1 MVDFAEKGGI
11 IVKKINISLI
21 LGSLLLLILLSIALF
36 PNLFSDSNPYSMT
49 LVHTYMDENNEL
61 VIMTPPFEPSEN
73 YVLGS
78 DEVGRDIWSLV
89 VYGTRLTLV
98 LALSI
103 TILRF
108 LLALP
113 LGMAGGMGSRFSKS
127 LIDQFNIVLTTIP
140 PLLIGILFLKM
151 NFFTSLYKIQSIF
164 VFAITLTLIG
174 WARIGNMVLVSSS
187 RIMEETFILSEKAI
201 GKRKLSIAIKNVLPH
216 ILPEI
221 VVLFFMEIAR
231 VLTLMMQLGIFGIFV
246 GNIRIISNS
255 GSFGYAYYNLPY
267 EPEWSGLL
275 GATKEFIRSA
285 PWVVFT
291 SAMFFVISVLAFNL
305 FGEGLRIE
313 LQKKNSRFISNVKSL
328 FSKNIETTKD
338 QRITFGI
345 SILLGIF
352 MLVSIIFNIAK
363 SDYTYTEVNQSGYN
377 YENVIVGSNESL
389 NVANIIGEFFSSID
403 VKSLGKDYYQ
413 IFDGIDKIY
422 FSGSS
427 IALDNKSLQFGKDII
442 FKTGFIGEN
451 HYEIMDI
458 TEEFYDVNNVD
469 IHDKLL
475 YVDSD
480 VITMKAIENN
490 IEYFVDKGAKGIV
503 TTSEDI
509 VSTVAENKP
518 YYLIILEDSY
528 KDLLQDREASIELNL
543 VSEKYDRQGKNVI
556 GYIEGNDPILSK
568 KLIVVGMDYGFVNQ
582 ENSYEIL
589 NFYFSMIK
597 TLKENEDVLKKSII
611 FVFYPDEVEG
621 VEYFSDH
628 QLSPQK
634 NVMMYLD
641 MTGIESGRFD
651 KIKFSDELSPITR
664 YYGFTFANQFTNKMD
679 SIISDE
685 RITVNSNNSY
695 LYLNNGMTTLLF
707 ETEGN
712 EKYSIHEFGE
722 IFTNLI
728 IDNAH

>member
-113 LGMAGGMGSRFSKS
+113 LGMAGGMGSRFSRS

-140 PLLIGILFLKM
+140 PLLIGILILQM

-231 VLTLMMQLGIFGIFV
+231 VLTLMMQLGIFGVFV
-246 GNIRIISNS
+246 GNIRIVSDS
-255 GSFGYAYYNLPY
+255 GFFGYTYYNLPY

-291 SAMFFVISVLAFNL
+291 SAMFF
-305 FGEGLRIE
+305 G
-313 LQKKNSRFISNVKSL
+313 
-328 FSKNIETTKD
+328 
-338 QRITFGI
+338 
-345 SILLGIF
+345 
-352 MLVSIIFNIAK
+352 M
-363 SDYTYTEVNQSGYN
+363 
-377 YENVIVGSNESL
+377 
-389 NVANIIGEFFSSID
+389 
-403 VKSLGKDYYQ
+403 
-413 IFDGIDKIY
+413 
-422 FSGSS
+422 
-427 IALDNKSLQFGKDII
+427 
-442 FKTGFIGEN
+442 
-451 HYEIMDI
+451 
-458 TEEFYDVNNVD
+458 
-469 IHDKLL
+469 
-475 YVDSD
+475 
-480 VITMKAIENN
+480 
-490 IEYFVDKGAKGIV
+490 
-503 TTSEDI
+503 
-509 VSTVAENKP
+509 
-518 YYLIILEDSY
+518 
-528 KDLLQDREASIELNL
+528 
-543 VSEKYDRQGKNVI
+543 
-556 GYIEGNDPILSK
+556 
-568 KLIVVGMDYGFVNQ
+568 KLI
-582 ENSYEIL
+582 
-589 NFYFSMIK
+589 K
-597 TLKENEDVLKKSII
+597 
-611 FVFYPDEVEG
+611 
-621 VEYFSDH
+621 
-628 QLSPQK
+628 
-634 NVMMYLD
+634 
-641 MTGIESGRFD
+641 
-651 KIKFSDELSPITR
+651 
-664 YYGFTFANQFTNKMD
+664 
-679 SIISDE
+679 
-685 RITVNSNNSY
+685 
-695 LYLNNGMTTLLF
+695 
-707 ETEGN
+707 
-712 EKYSIHEFGE
+712 
-722 IFTNLI
+722 
-728 IDNAH
+728 